1 MVGGWWLVVG
11 GWWLVVGFFS
21 GLNVWKWGLIGEN
34 HSYFH
39 KIKDHITM
47 PLKQL
52 LIILIAIVFS
62 SCGSTSEKKSNGG
75 EATQTEEVKLSG
87 TIARHCALVQYQN
100 PSSGRESEY
109 HLVVEVQENHL
120 IKLEFIDGHLDADHF
135 TPPSIDANGKCSFV
149 NDKGYNYEVQ
159 LLGPEG
165 DCGKYM
171 SEEKQCSGRTKSGDR
186 CKRMTTDP
194 SGKCWQH

>member
-1 MVGGWWLVVG
+1 
-11 GWWLVVGFFS
+11 
-21 GLNVWKWGLIGEN
+21 
-34 HSYFH
+34 
-39 KIKDHITM
+39 M
-47 PLKQL
+47 PTKPL
-52 LIILIAIVFS
+52 LILFISLVFS
-62 SCGSTSEKKSNGG
+62 SCGSVSEKKSSGS

-87 TIARHCALVQYQN
+87 TIARHCAFVQYQN

-109 HLVVEVQENHL
+109 HLVVEVQENYL

-135 TPPSIDANGKCSFV
+135 SPPSIDANGKCSFV

-159 LLGPEG
+159 LLGLGG

-186 CKRMTTDP
+186 CKRMTTDR
-194 SGKCWQH
+194 SGKFCQH